1 MASHRSASH
10 HIVFYFFTSH
20 DSRCV
25 LHYGDE
31 MKRHPSRRTRDRS
44 IDRIASIDAL
54 IDARDAD
61 DDDDADDAES

>member
-1 MASHRSASH
+1 
-10 HIVFYFFTSH
+10 
-20 DSRCV
+20 
-25 LHYGDE
+25 

-54 IDARDAD
+54 IDARDAA